1 MKRLNYS
8 GDFLFYTTPDGDLKI
23 EAYYKDETVW
33 LTQKAM
39 AELFGVQRPII
50 TKHLGSIFET
60 MELDEN
66 SVSSILEHTAKDGKK
81 YKTKFYNLDAIIS
94 VGYRVNSAR
103 ATDFRRWATTVLR
116 DFMIKG
122 FALDSER
129 LKNGAHFGKDYFDEL
144 LEQIREIRASERRFY
159 QKITDIYSLSA
170 DYDSRGDI
178 TKKFFATVQNKL
190 LFAITGQTA
199 AELKLNRIS
208 AKKENMGLT
217 TWKKSPSG
225 KIMKSDITPAKNV
238 LTKDEIDGLNRIVSM
253 YLDNAEDLARRGK
266 VMYMKDWATRLNEF
280 LKFNEREILQDAGK
294 ISAEVAQKFAEEEYE
309 KYRPIQ
315 DRAFESDFDR
325 EVKRFQMEA
334 KSGEERK
341 AKMIRS
347 RK

>member
-50 TKHLGSIFET
+50 TKHLGNIFET

-66 SVSSILEHTAKDGKK
+66 SVSSILEHTAKDGKN

-116 DFMIKG
+116 DYMIKG

-129 LKNGAHFGKDYFDEL
+129 LKNGAHFGKDYFEEL

-170 DYDSRGDI
+170 DYDSGSET

-199 AELKLNRIS
+199 AELKVGRIS

-217 TWKKSPSG
+217 TWKKSPGG
-225 KIMKSDITPAKNV
+225 KIMKSDVAPAKNV
-238 LTKDEIDGLNRIVSM
+238 LTKEEIDGLNRIVSM
-253 YLDNAEDLARRGK
+253 YLDYAEDLARRGK
-266 VMYMKDWATRLNEF
+266 VMYMKDWAARLNEF

-294 ISAEVAQKFAEEEYE
+294 ISTEVAQKFAEEEYE
-309 KYRPIQ
+309 KFRPIQ

-325 EVKRFQMEA
+325 VVKRIQA
-334 KSGEERK
+334 KGK
-341 AKMIRS
+341 K
-347 RK
+347 

>member
-1 MKRLNYS
+1 MNDLDHT

-39 AELFGVQRPII
+39 AELFGVGVPAIS
-50 TKHLGSIFET
+50 KHLENIYESG
-60 MELDEN
+60 ELDKTAT
-66 SVSSILEHTAKDGKK
+66 VSKMEIVRNEGERKVKRQVE
-81 YKTKFYNLDAIIS
+81 FYSLDAIIS

-122 FALDSER
+122 FALDGER

-144 LEQIREIRASERRFY
+144 LEQIRDIRASERRFY
-159 QKITDIYSLSA
+159 QKITDIYALSA
-170 DYDSRGDI
+170 DYDSHGDI

-199 AELKLNRIS
+199 AELKVGRIS

-217 TWKKSPSG
+217 TWKKSPGG
-225 KIMKSDITPAKNV
+225 KIMKSDVIPAKNV

-253 YLDNAEDLARRGK
+253 YLDYAEDLARRGK

-280 LKFNEREILQDAGK
+280 LKFNEREILQDAGRV
-294 ISAEVAQKFAEEEYE
+294 SAEVAQKFAEEEYE

-325 EVKRFQMEA
+325 EVKRIQMG
-334 KSGEERK
+334 KGK
-341 AKMIRS
+341 K
-347 RK
+347 

>member
-1 MKRLNYS
+1 MDKGGKMNDLDRA

-39 AELFGVQRPII
+39 AELFDVGVPAIS
-50 TKHLGSIFET
+50 KHLDNIYESDELSKIAT
-60 MELDEN
+60 VSKMEIVRNEGERK
-66 SVSSILEHTAKDGKK
+66 VRRQVE
-81 YKTKFYNLDAIIS
+81 FYNLDAIIS

-116 DFMIKG
+116 DYMIKG

-144 LEQIREIRASERRFY
+144 LEQIRDIRASERRFY
-159 QKITDIYSLSA
+159 QKITDIYALSA
-170 DYDSRGDI
+170 DYDSRNET

-199 AELKLNRIS
+199 AELKVGRIS

-217 TWKKSPSG
+217 TWKKSPCG
-225 KIMKSDITPAKNV
+225 KIMKSDVTPAKNV

-253 YLDNAEDLARRGK
+253 YLDYAEDLARRGK
-266 VMYMKDWATRLNEF
+266 VMYMKDWAARLNEF

-325 EVKRFQMEA
+325 EVKRIQMGGG
-334 KSGEERK
+334 K
-341 AKMIRS
+341 
-347 RK
+347 